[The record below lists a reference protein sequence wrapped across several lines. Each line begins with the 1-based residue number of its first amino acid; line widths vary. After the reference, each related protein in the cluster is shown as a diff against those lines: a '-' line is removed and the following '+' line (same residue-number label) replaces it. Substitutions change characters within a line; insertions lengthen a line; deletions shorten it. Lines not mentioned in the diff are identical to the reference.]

1 MLFFVLCTP
10 YVESSTILNDSN
22 SSNFFDIC
30 KFICD
35 NDIEFS
41 IEVFNDNQLDDE
53 SFDFYMKNPNTLI
66 FPADVSTEW
75 SFL

>member
-1 MLFFVLCTP
+1 MLFYVLFTP
-10 YVESSTILNDSN
+10 NVEVSVILNDSN

-35 NDIEFS
+35 NGILYS
-41 IEVFNDNQLDDE
+41 IEVYNDIQLDDE
-53 SFDFYMKNPNTLI
+53 KFDFYMKNPNTLI
-66 FPADVSTEW
+66 FPADISTDW